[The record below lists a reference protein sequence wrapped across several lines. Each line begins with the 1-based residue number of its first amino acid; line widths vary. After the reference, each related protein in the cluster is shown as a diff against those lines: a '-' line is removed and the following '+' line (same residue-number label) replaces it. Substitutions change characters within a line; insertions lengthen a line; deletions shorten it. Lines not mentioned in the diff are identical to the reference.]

1 VQVPRRVLFE
11 AAHLHLGPAL
21 TLRRTIRDLAGK
33 NRCYENSVNKRQL
46 VCI

>member
-21 TLRRTIRDLAGK
+21 TLRRIRDLEAK
-33 NRCYENSVNKRQL
+33 SL
-46 VCI
+46 L